1 MNAVVVDSLA
11 ALASWVAVLA
21 VPVVLWRRA
30 LNRRARLAR
39 QWQWA
44 LDACARKDARIAFVQ
59 RVYQTARRGSKAVIV
74 WQADGVRQ
82 DAWFYGWHPRAG
94 VYVVVRGGSGWGPIT
109 TIPTCSTSRR
119 TA

>member
-21 VPVVLWRRA
+21 VLLWRRA

-44 LDACARKDARIAFVQ
+44 LDA
-59 RVYQTARRGSKAVIV
+59 
-74 WQADGVRQ
+74 
-82 DAWFYGWHPRAG
+82 
-94 VYVVVRGGSGWGPIT
+94 
-109 TIPTCSTSRR
+109 
-119 TA
+119 